1 MKNVFDPNDTNEL
14 INRIN
19 SLSPVSK
26 AQWGKMNV
34 GQMLA
39 HCNVPY
45 AYTFE
50 PEKFSRPNFLKKL
63 LLRNIVK
70 KYVLS
75 PEPYKRNGRTAP
87 EFIITNE
94 RDFDAEKEKLI
105 RNIQKTLQLGEQHF
119 EGLENISFGRMSASE
134 WNTMFYKHLNHHLS
148 QFGV

>member
-1 MKNVFDPNDTNEL
+1 MKSVFNLQDTNEL

-19 SLSPVSK
+19 NLSPVSK

-45 AYTFE
+45 SYSFE
-50 PEKFSRPNFLKKL
+50 PERFSKPNFLKKFL
-63 LLRNIVK
+63 LQKIVK

-94 RDFDAEKEKLI
+94 RDFDPEKEKLI
-105 RNIQKTLQLGEQHF
+105 RNIQNTQQLGEQHF
-119 EGLENISFGRMSASE
+119 EGLENISFGKMSASE